1 MGKMIYSILK
11 AAEDPGHLPA
21 VLSGMRGI
29 SNADFHEVSYDDI
42 TAVVC
47 DVQKASLVTD
57 RSATMD
63 YAGVIDSLFKD
74 FTLLPVRFGSVMES
88 EGEIRNMLERNHI
101 EIQKNLLKVE
111 GKVEFG
117 LKVFCDTEKLKAGFN
132 IKPEPEAKSAGKPG
146 TGQNN
151 SVYMDYVK
159 KKLAEYRLE
168 ETVLSYVNSVIKEI
182 TECLTGVEATG
193 KFKKMA
199 SPANIID
206 ALFLIK
212 KEMTA
217 ELIRVVKDLQ
227 TRYPDLNFMLTGPWP
242 PYNFVDVTIS

>member
-11 AAEDPGHLPA
+11 AAEDPGQLPA

-88 EGEIRNMLERNHI
+88 EGEIRNI
-101 EIQKNLLKVE
+101 S
-111 GKVEFG
+111 
-117 LKVFCDTEKLKAGFN
+117 
-132 IKPEPEAKSAGKPG
+132 KS
-146 TGQNN
+146 
-151 SVYMDYVK
+151 
-159 KKLAEYRLE
+159 R
-168 ETVLSYVNSVIKEI
+168 
-182 TECLTGVEATG
+182 
-193 KFKKMA
+193 
-199 SPANIID
+199 
-206 ALFLIK
+206 
-212 KEMTA
+212 
-217 ELIRVVKDLQ
+217 
-227 TRYPDLNFMLTGPWP
+227 
-242 PYNFVDVTIS
+242 

>member
-1 MGKMIYSILK
+1 
-11 AAEDPGHLPA
+11 
-21 VLSGMRGI
+21 
-29 SNADFHEVSYDDI
+29 
-42 TAVVC
+42 
-47 DVQKASLVTD
+47 
-57 RSATMD
+57 
-63 YAGVIDSLFKD
+63 
-74 FTLLPVRFGSVMES
+74 
-88 EGEIRNMLERNHI
+88 
-101 EIQKNLLKVE
+101 
-111 GKVEFG
+111 
-117 LKVFCDTEKLKAGFN
+117 
-132 IKPEPEAKSAGKPG
+132 
-146 TGQNN
+146 
-151 SVYMDYVK
+151 MDYVK